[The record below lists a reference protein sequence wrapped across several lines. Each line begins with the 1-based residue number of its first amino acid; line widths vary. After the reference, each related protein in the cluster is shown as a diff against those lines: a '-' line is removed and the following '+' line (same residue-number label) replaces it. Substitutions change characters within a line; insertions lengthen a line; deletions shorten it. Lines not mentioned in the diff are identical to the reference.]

1 LFLKEWVGKVYGPLI
16 YGRICDI
23 LEEKEP
29 ELPEEVDE
37 APVSQPSKSEAG
49 KGAATDGGE

>member
-1 LFLKEWVGKVYGPLI
+1 MGKVYGPLI

-29 ELPEEVDE
+29 ELPEESDQE
-37 APVSQPSKSEAG
+37 QMSPPAKGKAG
-49 KGAATDGGE
+49 KSAADGGE